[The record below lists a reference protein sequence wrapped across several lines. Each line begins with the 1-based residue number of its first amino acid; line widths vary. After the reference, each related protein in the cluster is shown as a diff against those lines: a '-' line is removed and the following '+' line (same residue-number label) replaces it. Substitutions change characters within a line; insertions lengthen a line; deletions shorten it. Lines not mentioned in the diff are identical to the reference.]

1 MPKPLKKTRELQNL
15 IKWLKEKT
23 VMTIYNFSEMHK
35 SKYYISNEGKYIKEA
50 KDNIIKVYCK
60 RIERYS
66 RDKYI
71 KTQEEITVAWRN
83 VIGYMHENR
92 RMTVESVFLL
102 QEDLSNIE
110 YYNKLLVIIKDSII
124 QQKALTTSDTSM
136 KGGRIGG
143 YWLITN
149 DKKQETIQ
157 NTLFNKRQNN
167 NTIKG
172 VDVIIILELVTVLY
186 KRSRNVVSGKITI
199 KIDNLKVYKGLVD
212 EIYKASYYS

>member
-71 KTQEEITVAWRN
+71 KTQE
-83 VIGYMHENR
+83 
-92 RMTVESVFLL
+92 
-102 QEDLSNIE
+102 
-110 YYNKLLVIIKDSII
+110 K
-124 QQKALTTSDTSM
+124 
-136 KGGRIGG
+136 
-143 YWLITN
+143 
-149 DKKQETIQ
+149 
-157 NTLFNKRQNN
+157 
-167 NTIKG
+167 
-172 VDVIIILELVTVLY
+172 
-186 KRSRNVVSGKITI
+186 
-199 KIDNLKVYKGLVD
+199 
-212 EIYKASYYS
+212 